1 LDPRLRRLRERN
13 QATCDGRLVGAALA
27 ETAAREGPKAIVQ
40 AWDRDKPEQ
49 AGELRIEVFE
59 LKAGTDN

>member
-1 LDPRLRRLRERN
+1 
-13 QATCDGRLVGAALA
+13 VGPALA
-27 ETAAREGPKAIVQ
+27 ESAAREGPKAIVQ